1 MKIIFTIGDSNGI
14 GLECFFKALNSFSE
28 NPKRKKTQMFIAGSK
43 KTIYSYAKQLSNQ
56 LFNQNQINQILDGKV
71 IINDTYCEIIDC
83 YDYSE
88 VKFGE
93 ETKSSGR
100 LAAASLKFAA
110 KETIAGNFDAIVTLP
125 VAKNVL
131 YSVRWMFPGQ
141 TEFFAYMCGIEMPLM
156 ILFLNNIRVALA
168 TMHLPLKEVSQNIT
182 QSNLIEIIEIFNK
195 SLWLDFCVDESNIA
209 VLGLNPHAGENSS
222 LGKEEEEIIKPAIK
236 HCNINGIHSEGP
248 FSSDGFFGFNEYKKY
263 DGIIAMYHDQ
273 GLIPLKL
280 LSNGNGVN
288 FTANLPLVRCSPD
301 HGTGFSIAGKGIA
314 NELSTY
320 NALLSAIS
328 ITESRQQRAAL

>member
-28 NPKRKKTQMFIAGSK
+28 NPKRKKTQIFIAGNK
-43 KTIYSYAKQLSNQ
+43 ETIYSYAKQLSNQ
-56 LFNQNQINQILDGKV
+56 LFNENQLNQILDGKI
-71 IINDTYCEIIDC
+71 IINNICCEIIDC
-83 YDYSE
+83 SDYSE

-100 LAAASLKFAA
+100 LAASSLKFAA
-110 KETIAGNFDAIVTLP
+110 KETLAGNFDAIVTLP
-125 VAKNVL
+125 VSKKVL
-131 YSVRWMFPGQ
+131 YSVGWMFPGQ
-141 TEFFAYMCGIEMPLM
+141 TEFFADMCGIEKPLM

-168 TMHLPLKEVSQNIT
+168 TIHIQLIEVSQNIT
-182 QSNLIEIIEIFNK
+182 KSYLIEIIEIFNK
-195 SLWLDFCVDESNIA
+195 SLWLDFCIENRMIA
-209 VLGLNPHAGENSS
+209 MLGLNPHAGENSS
-222 LGKEEEEIIKPAIK
+222 LGKEEEEIIKPAIN
-236 HCNINGIHSEGP
+236 HCNINGIQAEGP
-248 FSSDGFFGFNEYKKY
+248 FPSDGFFGFNEYKKY

-288 FTANLPLVRCSPD
+288 FTANLPIVRCSPD

-314 NELSTY
+314 YELSTY
-320 NALLSAIS
+320 NALISAIS
-328 ITESRQQRAAL
+328 IAESRQQRAVL